1 MAETAKVY
9 LVGAG
14 PGDPDLL
21 TRKAE
26 RLLHTAEAVIYDRLV
41 GTELLELV
49 NPNARL
55 IYVDRMEN
63 DSEEAQAEVY
73 SWYLR
78 LRNAKGPVVRLKNG
92 DPLVFSRGG
101 EELEFLSRHGFEIEI
116 VPGISSVTSAP
127 TLSGI
132 PLTMPGVADTFT
144 VIAGHTDCL
153 HSVDWLV
160 YRHISTIV
168 ILIGDESPSTI
179 AANLIHAGRSREEPV
194 AVIERCSTR
203 WEKVREGTLGTVAK
217 GLYQT
222 DSPAVLVI
230 GDVVQLRKNAGTPLG
245 AGVFGLAPY
254 PVHKAS

>member
-14 PGDPDLL
+14 PGDPELI

-26 RLLHTAEAVIYDRLV
+26 RLLGTAEAVIYDHLV
-41 GTELLELV
+41 GAELLELV

-55 IYVDRMEN
+55 IQVERIEN
-63 DSEEAQAEVY
+63 DAEEAQAEIY

-127 TLSGI
+127 TLAGI
-132 PLTMPGVADTFT
+132 PLTMPGVSDTFT
-144 VIAGHTDCL
+144 VIAGHAGSL

-168 ILIGDESPSTI
+168 ILIDSEHQSSI
-179 AANLIHAGRSREEPV
+179 AENLIHAGRDPEEPV

-203 WEKVREGTLGTVAK
+203 WENVREGTLGTVAK
-217 GLYQT
+217 GMLQT
-222 DSPAVLVI
+222 ESPAVLVI
-230 GDVVQLRKNAGTPLG
+230 GDVVLLRKNAGTPLG
-245 AGVFGLAPY
+245 AGTFGLPMY
-254 PVHKAS
+254 PVHQAS